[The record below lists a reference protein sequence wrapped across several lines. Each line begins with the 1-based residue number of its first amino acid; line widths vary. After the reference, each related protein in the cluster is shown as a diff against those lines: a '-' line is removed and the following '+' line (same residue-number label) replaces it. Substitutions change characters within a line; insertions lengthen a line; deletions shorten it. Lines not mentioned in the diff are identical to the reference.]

1 LRIQQK
7 NILPRSR
14 KNSSEA
20 PDPLGPMTIGKP
32 ATVTA
37 MSRRGTL

>member
-1 LRIQQK
+1 LKIQQK
-7 NILPRSR
+7 SVLPRNR
-14 KNSSEA
+14 KGSSEA